1 MSESTAKAK
10 NDEQQREHTGL
21 RTLDGHASARDVYQA
36 CHAPYPGTEVLR
48 TKERLQARASG
59 ERVRQSGHS
68 ATTGDDATA
77 AGDRSGERGVSL

>member
-1 MSESTAKAK
+1 MSESRNSANTNAK
-10 NDEQQREHTGL
+10 NDEQLREHTGL
-21 RTLDGHASARDVYQA
+21 RTLTHAS
-36 CHAPYPGTEVLR
+36 